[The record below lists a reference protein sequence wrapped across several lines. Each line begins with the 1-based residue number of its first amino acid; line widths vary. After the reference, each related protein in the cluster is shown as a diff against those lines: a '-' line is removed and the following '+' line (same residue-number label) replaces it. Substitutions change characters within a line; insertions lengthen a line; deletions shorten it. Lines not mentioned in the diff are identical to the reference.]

1 MNYKKILFIF
11 FALLATAVAF
21 YTLYLRFV
29 IKERFSNP
37 DNLLTF
43 IHNVD
48 SPENNCSFALFGDY
62 SDTKR
67 LIWYVFRFEGQ
78 SENTPIEIPAGFLE
92 AKDRKHMHFKDNLLT
107 WNVSSANFDVYNPT
121 IKVVGGKYL
130 VFDRGGIHH
139 FLYDIKNPQ
148 KLFEDNNPWLTFIYS
163 EEGKFID
170 SPTDK
175 TEMGAMFN
183 KWKIENM
190 HDKITSVIQETD

>member
-1 MNYKKILFIF
+1 MNYKKFLFIF
-11 FALLATAVAF
+11 FTLLATAIAF
-21 YTLYLRFV
+21 YAIYLRFV
-29 IKERFSNP
+29 IKERFSKP

-67 LIWYVFRFEGQ
+67 LLWYVFRFEGQ
-78 SENTPIEIPAGFLE
+78 SGNTPIEIPAGFLE
-92 AKDRKHMHFKDNLLT
+92 AKTQKQRYFKDNLLT
-107 WNVSSANFDVYNPT
+107 WNVSSSNFDVYNPS
-121 IKVVGGKYL
+121 IKVIKSKYL
-130 VFDRGGIHH
+130 IFDRGGIHH
-139 FLYDIKNPQ
+139 FLYDIKNSQ

-175 TEMGAMFN
+175 VEMGALFN

-190 HDKITSVIQETD
+190 HENITSVIEETD